1 MFMQLWWRSEC
12 CLEVNVNVQKIS
24 AVTFLVASMSASV
37 RFYRDLLGM
46 EVIYGDENGY
56 FSSLRAKD
64 GKDPILN
71 LEHGNP
77 ATQWGRLIFH
87 VSDVDGL
94 WAYFKE
100 KGFHQESPRDAS
112 WGERYFPMRD
122 PDGHELSF
130 VRPI

>member
-1 MFMQLWWRSEC
+1 M
-12 CLEVNVNVQKIS
+12 NIQKIS
-24 AVTFLVASMSASV
+24 AVTFLVASMPASV
-37 RFYRDLLGM
+37 RFYRDVLGM

-87 VSDVDGL
+87 VSDVDGF

-100 KGFHQESPRDAS
+100 IIR
-112 WGERYFPMRD
+112 R
-122 PDGHELSF
+122 GHEMPHGANGISICAIQTVMSCRLR
-130 VRPI
+130 VRFSSLPVAA

>member
-1 MFMQLWWRSEC
+1 M
-12 CLEVNVNVQKIS
+12 NVQRIS
-24 AVTFLVASMSASV
+24 AVTLRVASMPASV

-56 FSSLRAKD
+56 FSSLRTKD

-77 ATQWGRLIFH
+77 TTQWGRLIFH

-100 KGFHQESPRDAS
+100 KGLHPESPRDAS
-112 WGERYFPMRD
+112 WGERYFHMYD

-130 VRPI
+130 ARPI

>member
-1 MFMQLWWRSEC
+1 MP
-12 CLEVNVNVQKIS
+12 
-24 AVTFLVASMSASV
+24 ASV

-56 FSSLRAKD
+56 FSSLRTKD

-77 ATQWGRLIFH
+77 ATKWGRLIFH
-87 VSDVDGL
+87 VSDVDGF

-100 KGFHQESPRDAS
+100 NGLIRRVHEMPHGANGISICPIQTVMSCRLRVRFSS
-112 WGERYFPMRD
+112 LPMAA
-122 PDGHELSF
+122 
-130 VRPI
+130 